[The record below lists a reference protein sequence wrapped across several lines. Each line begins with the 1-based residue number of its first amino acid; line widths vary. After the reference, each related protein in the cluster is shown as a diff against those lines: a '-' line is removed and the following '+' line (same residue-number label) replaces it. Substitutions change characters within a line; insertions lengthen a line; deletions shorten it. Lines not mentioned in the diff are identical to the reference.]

1 MGKITDITFQKKD
14 PKRVN
19 ISIDGEFAFGFSV
32 EAKFLNKLAVGKNL
46 PQAQIN
52 KLVESDQ
59 IERLINKAFK
69 FLSFRPRSEKE
80 VRDYLLRKVKIRE
93 IEKSDTEQ
101 TQYEKSVERVVQ
113 KLKNLDQINDKEFA
127 SWLVEQRKRFRPR
140 GNRLIK
146 AELAQKGID
155 KDIIN
160 EIAEEN
166 NQESE
171 EELAIKAAQKKYT
184 SYKKLNTNEFR
195 TRLGQYLARRGFD
208 WGTIKKV
215 VDTLEQ
221 KELK

>member
-1 MGKITDITFQKKD
+1 MKITSINPQKKND
-14 PKRVN
+14 RFN
-19 ISIDGEFAFGFSV
+19 IFVDGEFAFGISAETRFMKQL
-32 EAKFLNKLAVGKNL
+32 EVGKHL
-46 PQAQIN
+46 SEGQISR
-52 KLVESDQ
+52 LIETDQ
-59 IERLINKAFK
+59 IERLLQMSLK

-80 VRDYLLRKVKIRE
+80 VRNYLLRKGRIGE
-93 IEKSDTEQ
+93 IEKSDTEK
-101 TQYEKSVERVVQ
+101 TRYEKSVEKVVQ

>member
-1 MGKITDITFQKKD
+1 MKITSINPQKKND
-14 PKRVN
+14 RFN
-19 ISIDGEFAFGFSV
+19 IFVDGEFAFGISAETRFMKQL
-32 EAKFLNKLAVGKNL
+32 EVGKHL
-46 PQAQIN
+46 SEGQISR
-52 KLVESDQ
+52 LIETDQ
-59 IERLINKAFK
+59 IERLLQMSLK

-80 VRDYLLRKVKIRE
+80 VRNYLLRKGRIGE
-93 IEKSDTEQ
+93 IEKSDTEK
-101 TQYEKSVERVVQ
+101 TQYEKSVEKVVQ

-195 TRLGQYLARRGFD
+195 IRLGQYLTRRGFD

>member
-59 IERLINKAFK
+59 IERLINKALK

-80 VRDYLLRKVKIRE
+80 VRDYLLRKGKIGE
-93 IEKSDTEQ
+93 IEKSDTEK
-101 TQYEKSVERVVQ
+101 TQYEKSVEKVVQ

-140 GNRLIK
+140 GNRLIE

-155 KDIIN
+155 KDTIN
-160 EIAEEN
+160 EITQEK

-171 EELAIKAAQKKYT
+171 EELAIKAAKKKLP
-184 SYKKLNTNEFR
+184 SYKKLNRDEFR
-195 TRLGQYLARRGFD
+195 IKLGQYLARRGFD

-215 VDTLEQ
+215 VDTLE
-221 KELK
+221 

>member
-1 MGKITDITFQKKD
+1 MKITSINPQKKND
-14 PKRVN
+14 RFN
-19 ISIDGEFAFGFSV
+19 IFVDGEFAFGISAETRFMKQL
-32 EAKFLNKLAVGKNL
+32 EVGKHL
-46 PQAQIN
+46 SEGQISR
-52 KLVESDQ
+52 LIETDQ
-59 IERLINKAFK
+59 IERLLQMSLK

-80 VRDYLLRKVKIRE
+80 VRDYLLRKGRIGE
-93 IEKSDTEQ
+93 IEKSDTEK
-101 TQYEKSVERVVQ
+101 TRYEKSVEKVVQ

-195 TRLGQYLARRGFD
+195 IRLGQYLTRRGFD

>member
-1 MGKITDITFQKKD
+1 MKITSINPQKKND
-14 PKRVN
+14 RFN
-19 ISIDGEFAFGFSV
+19 IFVDGEFAFGISAETRFMKQL
-32 EAKFLNKLAVGKNL
+32 EVGKHL
-46 PQAQIN
+46 SEGQISR
-52 KLVESDQ
+52 LIETDQ
-59 IERLINKAFK
+59 IERLLQMSLK

-80 VRDYLLRKVKIRE
+80 VRNYLLRKGRIGE
-93 IEKSDTEQ
+93 IEKSDTEK
-101 TQYEKSVERVVQ
+101 TQYEKSVEKVVQ